1 MDALT
6 KTKAAQATTAGT
18 NAARTAGMYFTTR
31 KISVPHLNVAF
42 QENTDEVVYRVL
54 LHAGHCRA
62 CIELVAA
69 HRSSL
74 SIDGGSFGGFGG
86 FFLERADQFMLT
98 RLQTAQLV
106 MTSSATTSGRHHES
120 AEDRRSVGLS
130 VHYLAGDK
138 ITP

>member
-6 KTKAAQATTAGT
+6 KTKAAQATAAGT

-42 QENTDEVVYRVL
+42 QENTDEVVYRGL

-74 SIDGGSFGGFGG
+74 SIDGGSFGGFGV
-86 FFLERADQFMLT
+86 FFGKGGSIYVDAIANRATCHDVISDHF
-98 RLQTAQLV
+98 RP
-106 MTSSATTSGRHHES
+106 
-120 AEDRRSVGLS
+120 
-130 VHYLAGDK
+130 
-138 ITP
+138 TPRVC